1 MTTERD
7 TLVPPGKT
15 EDSCGQVE
23 KPDVRG
29 HGQGHGRGRGHGHGH
44 GHGHRPEELL
54 LTDH

>member
-1 MTTERD
+1 MARNST
-7 TLVPPGKT
+7 G
-15 EDSCGQVE
+15 GQVE

-44 GHGHRPEELL
+44 GHRPEELL